1 MGQESDSA
9 SRVWSDKPTQPFGL
23 PFSAHGSTNR
33 EPFLFGLTALVFC
46 CSTAWAQA
54 AGTVSPAPASPAET
68 DNQIELVEQ
77 QVKKAPR
84 DYARYQALGE
94 AFLQKARETGDIDY
108 YDRAERALN
117 KSLSLAPADFRSA
130 DPMVQMALVCM
141 GEHRFTDAL
150 NYAQRAIALGSGNL
164 AAFAVEG
171 DAETDLGDYE
181 EAESAYNALQKLGAA
196 TSSPLRLAYIL
207 NSRKA
212 YLRFLNGDFEGAI
225 DLMKSAITA
234 GLQTRVPR
242 ENMSWL
248 YFELGERYM
257 QNGDLGNADLA
268 YQAGIHA
275 DPNHYRSLAGLAKV
289 RAAQGRFDESIQLY
303 QRSINVIPFPVYV
316 ADLGDVYKR
325 IGKAELAQKE
335 YDLVETI
342 AHLSKLEGVL
352 ANRDLALF
360 YADHDIKLKEAED
373 FARKELGVRHDIY
386 TWDALA
392 WVLFKNGRTAEAA
405 EAMKKALRLNTNDPL
420 LLFHAGMIHY
430 GLGQDSEAKEFLTR
444 ALQES
449 PQFHIFYA
457 DLARKTLDELEGS
470 REQALRS
477 SNASY

>member
-1 MGQESDSA
+1 MGQESGRA
-9 SRVWSDKPTQPFGL
+9 AVAWWDKPSQPFSL

-33 EPFLFGLTALVFC
+33 VPFLLGLVALVFC

-54 AGTVSPAPASPAET
+54 AGAASLAPASPTET
-68 DNQIELVEQ
+68 DDQIELAQQ
-77 QVKKAPR
+77 QVKKAPMV
-84 DYARYQALGE
+84 YAGYQALGE

-108 YDRAERALN
+108 YDRAELALN
-117 KSLSLAPADFRSA
+117 RSLSLAPADFRSA
-130 DPMVQMALVCM
+130 EPMVQIALVCM

-150 NYAQRAIALGSGNL
+150 DYAQRAITLGSGNL

-171 DAETDLGDYE
+171 DAEADLGDYE
-181 EAESAYNALQKLGAA
+181 EAESAYQAVQTLGAA
-196 TSSPLRLAYIL
+196 TSSPIRLAYIL

-225 DLMKSAITA
+225 ELMKSAIAA
-234 GLQTRVPR
+234 GLQTRVPH

-257 QNGDLGNADLA
+257 QKGDLGNADLA
-268 YQAGIHA
+268 YQAGIRA

-289 RAAQGRFDESIQLY
+289 RAAQGRFDEAIQLY
-303 QRSINVIPFPVYV
+303 QRSITVIPFPVYV
-316 ADLGDVYKR
+316 AELGDVYKR
-325 IGKAELAQKE
+325 IGKEDLAQEE

-373 FARKELGVRHDIY
+373 FARKELDVRHDIY

-392 WVLFKNGRTAEAA
+392 WVLFKNGRTGEAA
-405 EAMKKALRLNTNDPL
+405 AAMKKALRLNTGDPL

-444 ALQES
+444 ALEGS

-457 DLARKTLDELEGS
+457 DLARKTLDELESS
-470 REQALRS
+470 REQAPRS